1 MIEQIGMKRFN
12 IDEALEDTEEV
23 FHIQVPKRRLI
34 YLPLESYEERY
45 TSQLCKWNTDR
56 FEQRGIDY
64 ILVHGRD
71 LREDDQINV
80 GQVLDAHGRSY
91 YSLHQM
97 ANLVSLLHDGDFTND
112 DVIFSEDMFQP
123 GYAALP
129 YILAQLP
136 PAQRPKVYTR
146 CLAQSID
153 PDDFV
158 HPMRNWMRQ
167 FEMLVDKTVDG
178 ILMANTEMGPH
189 MRIAMFEAPL
199 YVTGLPFDKNEVR
212 SRVPNRKPLN
222 ERKRRV
228 VFSSRW
234 DKEKQPWFYMDLIE
248 KCYYEMENPPEF
260 VITTGAKT
268 LRSTNQEYIDRAR
281 ELENKG
287 MLSIMEGLSKTE
299 YYEVLADSQVQFNC
313 ARQDW
318 QSNTL
323 NEASALGTLS
333 LCAAFRSFPEAL
345 NNNAR
350 HLFTPW
356 SIQDAYDKLNLLL
369 TDLKDEDVSYAADQ
383 MHMTIDK
390 TIDILMG
397 ENDYDCI
404 ERGYAFDLHLSKS
417 EWSNDHLRTDGR
429 YE

>member
-1 MIEQIGMKRFN
+1 MDG
-12 IDEALEDTEEV
+12 
-23 FHIQVPKRRLI
+23 RRLI

-56 FEQRGIDY
+56 FDKRGIDY
-64 ILVHGRD
+64 TIVHGRD
-71 LREDDQINV
+71 LREDDKINV

-97 ANLVSLLHDGDFTND
+97 AKLVSLLHDGDFTND
-112 DVIFSEDMFQP
+112 DVIFSEDLFQP
-123 GYAALP
+123 GFAALP

-136 PAQRPKVYTR
+136 LHKRPRIFTR

-199 YVTGLPFDKNEVR
+199 YVTGLPFDKEEVKK
-212 SRVPNRKPLN
+212 RVTEGLAIPSPLTPLS
-222 ERKRRV
+222 ERKKRV

-248 KCYYEMENPPEF
+248 KFHEQQGEDMPEF
-260 VITTGAKT
+260 VITTGAAK

-281 ELENKG
+281 DLEKRG
-287 MLSIMEGLSKTE
+287 LLTICEGLSKTT
-299 YYEVLADSQVQFNC
+299 YYHMLANSQIQFNC

-323 NEASALGTLS
+323 NEASALGTYS
-333 LCAAFRSFPEAL
+333 LCAAFRSFPQAL

-350 HLFTPW
+350 FLFSPW
-356 SIQDAYDKLNLLL
+356 SLEDANEKMCKLLE
-369 TDLKDEDVSYAADQ
+369 DAAESDIHESVIDYPADE
-383 MHMTIDK
+383 MHRTIDK
-390 TIDILMG
+390 TIDILFG
-397 ENDYDCI
+397 IN
-404 ERGYAFDLHLSKS
+404 LSKRYLFDS
-417 EWSNDHLRTDGR
+417 DHRVVPDKLRCDGR
-429 YE
+429 FDHVE